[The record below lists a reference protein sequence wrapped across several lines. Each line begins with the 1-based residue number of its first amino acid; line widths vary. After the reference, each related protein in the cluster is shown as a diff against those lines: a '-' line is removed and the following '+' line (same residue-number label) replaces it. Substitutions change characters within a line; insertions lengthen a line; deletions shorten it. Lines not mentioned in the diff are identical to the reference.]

1 MSVREGER
9 QESNLKYIQDAEKLC
24 AYTLQ
29 MCNNP
34 HHFPEPVLANQ
45 MKEEAIQ
52 MLCNLR
58 YNLSAYTL
66 NKKDTR
72 TLFKYQLAAMAHLD
86 ALQSLLGQ
94 AYDSKFYHID
104 SDSVEYWIGLIINT
118 EESIKKLGLIPIC

>member
-29 MCNNP
+29 ICNNP
-34 HHFPEPVLANQ
+34 NHFPEPVLANQ

-66 NKKDTR
+66 NKKDTK

-94 AYDSKFYHID
+94 AYDSNFYHID
-104 SDSVEYWIGLIINT
+104 SKSVEYWIGLIINT

>member
-1 MSVREGER
+1 MSVREGDR

-24 AYTLQ
+24 AHTLQ

-34 HHFPEPVLANQ
+34 KHFPEPALANQ
-45 MKEEAIQ
+45 MKEEVIL

-66 NKKDTR
+66 NKKDTK
-72 TLFKYQLAAMAHLD
+72 TLFKYQLAAMGHLD

-94 AYDSKFYHID
+94 AYDNEFYHID
-104 SDSVEYWIGLIINT
+104 SDSVEYRIGLIVDT
-118 EESIKKLGLIPIC
+118 EESIKKLGLILIC

>member
-1 MSVREGER
+1 MSVREGDR
-9 QESNLKYIQDAEKLC
+9 KDSNLKYIQDAEKLC
-24 AYTLQ
+24 IHTLQ

-34 HHFPEPVLANQ
+34 KHFPEPVLANQ

-52 MLCNLR
+52 TLCNLR

-66 NKKDTR
+66 NKKDIK

-94 AYDSKFYHID
+94 AYDNKFYHI
-104 SDSVEYWIGLIINT
+104 SSESVEYWISLIVDT
-118 EESIKKLGLIPIC
+118 EESVKRLGLIPIC

>member
-1 MSVREGER
+1 MSVREGDR
-9 QESNLKYIQDAEKLC
+9 QESNLKYIQDAEELC
-24 AYTLQ
+24 AHTLQ

-34 HHFPEPVLANQ
+34 KHFPEPALANQ

-52 MLCNLR
+52 VLCNLR

-66 NKKDTR
+66 NKKDTK
-72 TLFKYQLAAMAHLD
+72 TLFKCQFAAMAHLD

-104 SDSVEYWIGLIINT
+104 SNSVEYWTSLIVDT

>member
-1 MSVREGER
+1 MSVREGDR

-24 AYTLQ
+24 AHTLL
-29 MCNNP
+29 MCNNLK
-34 HHFPEPVLANQ
+34 HFPEPVLANQ
-45 MKEEAIQ
+45 MKNEAIQ
-52 MLCNLR
+52 ALCNLR

-94 AYDSKFYHID
+94 AYDNKFYHIN
-104 SDSVEYWIGLIINT
+104 SESVEYWIGLIVNT

>member
-1 MSVREGER
+1 MSVREGDR

-34 HHFPEPVLANQ
+34 KHFPEPALANR
-45 MKEEAIQ
+45 MKDEAIQ

-66 NKKDTR
+66 NKKDTK
-72 TLFKYQLAAMAHLD
+72 TLFQYQLTAMAHLD
-86 ALQSLLGQ
+86 TLQSLLGQ
-94 AYDSKFYHID
+94 AYDNKFYHID
-104 SDSVEYWIGLIINT
+104 SDSVEYWIGLIVDT